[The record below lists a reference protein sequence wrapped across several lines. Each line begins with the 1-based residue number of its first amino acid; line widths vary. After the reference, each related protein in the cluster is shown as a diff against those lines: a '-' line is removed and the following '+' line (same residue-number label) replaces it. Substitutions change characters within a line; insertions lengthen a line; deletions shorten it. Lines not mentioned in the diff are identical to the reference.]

1 MAKIKPDTTKACKQA
16 QSQNKQQNKK
26 ALKQAP
32 KQGKK
37 SKAFLHDIFFKE
49 IYTKPKHCLDLF
61 RLVFTP
67 QEMALFDWNTLKSE
81 VTTFIDQDSKE
92 KRTDLLLSA
101 KLKKA
106 SNETVGMLFL
116 VEHKSSQAPNIH
128 QQLLEYQTSI
138 YKKTKL
144 PIIPIVIYHGRQKQW
159 NKPLAFQDSLTGFEG
174 SLKQAFGKNVLN
186 FSYRLLNISK
196 LNVRDKKIEDLL
208 SRPVLFILQNI
219 WKLEYSTIRDLFK
232 LSKVISIG
240 KRRQLIDKVA
250 DYIVRYDPNFSW
262 TVVRKIEAKTITDKE
277 ERVMAPLQYSLDE
290 ATAKGI
296 KKGMLQARQKYLQEG
311 MQVGELKGRLEE
323 RRQVIANMFRKNVDI
338 PFIAEVTGLSEKE
351 LKKLQKQHSK
361 KQ

>member
-1 MAKIKPDTTKACKQA
+1 MAKIKPDTNKACKQA
-16 QSQNKQQNKK
+16 QSQNKQPNKK
-26 ALKQAP
+26 AP
-32 KQGKK
+32 KQKQSTNQKKQKGKRG
-37 SKAFLHDIFFKE
+37 KAFLHDIFFKE
-49 IYTKPKHCLDLF
+49 IYTQPKHCLDLF
-61 RLVFTP
+61 RLIFTP
-67 QEMALFDWNTLKSE
+67 QEMALFNWNTLKSE

-101 KLKKA
+101 RLKEAQNK
-106 SNETVGMLFL
+106 TVGMLFL

-159 NKPLAFQDSLTGFEG
+159 NKPLAFQDSLKSFEG
-174 SLKQAFGKNVLN
+174 ALRQAFGKNVLN

-196 LNVRDKKIEDLL
+196 LNIRDKKIESLL

-219 WKLEYSTIRDLFK
+219 WNLEYSTIRDLFK

-250 DYIVRYDPNFSW
+250 DYIDRYDPNFSW
-262 TVVRKIEAKTITDKE
+262 NVVRSIEAKTITNKE

-290 ATAKGI
+290 AK
-296 KKGMLQARQKYLQEG
+296 QEG
-311 MQVGELKGRLEE
+311 MLAGMQKGKLEGKE
-323 RRQVIANMFRKNVDI
+323 EGRQENMRQVIANMFQENADI
-338 PFIAEVTGLSEKE
+338 PFIAKVTGVSEE
-351 LKKLQKQHSK
+351 EVKKLKNGSK
-361 KQ
+361 

>member
-1 MAKIKPDTTKACKQA
+1 MKNKTKNKAQA
-16 QSQNKQQNKK
+16 QT
-26 ALKQAP
+26 QAP
-32 KQGKK
+32 KHKQQQSRK

-49 IYTKPKHCLDLF
+49 IYTQAQHCLDLF
-61 RLVFTP
+61 RLIFTP
-67 QEMALFDWNTLKSE
+67 QEMALFNWNTLKSE

-101 KLKKA
+101 RLKEAQNK
-106 SNETVGMLFL
+106 TVGMLFL

-159 NKPLAFQDSLTGFEG
+159 NKPLAFQDSLKSFEG
-174 SLKQAFGKNVLN
+174 ALRQAFGKNVLN

-196 LNVRDKKIEDLL
+196 LNIRDKKIESLL

-219 WKLEYSTIRDLFK
+219 WRLEYSTIRDLFK

-250 DYIVRYDPNFSW
+250 DYIDRYDPNFSW
-262 TVVRKIEAKTITDKE
+262 NVVRNIEAKTITNKE

-290 ATAKGI
+290 AMAKGV
-296 KKGMLQARQKYLQEG
+296 KKGILLGKIEG
-311 MQVGELKGRLEE
+311 KEEGKEEE
-323 RRQVIANMFRKNVDI
+323 RRQVIANMFQENADI
-338 PFIAEVTGLSEKE
+338 PFIAKVTGVSEAKI
-351 LKKLQKQHSK
+351 KKLQKQHS
-361 KQ
+361 